1 MYKKLIY
8 IESLNKISAY
18 IIIFSIMKADLH
30 NHSYYS
36 DGFFSPGEVVKF
48 AYEAGCDLFSLTDHD
63 TTEGIAEAQVEAD
76 KLGLNLL
83 NGVEISAFWRNM
95 AIHIVG
101 LGIDVNN
108 DILQAGLKHNKLLR
122 KIRAEKIAL
131 SLWRSGIKDAL
142 EKAQSI
148 SGCHMLTRTHF
159 AQMLIQEGYCK
170 DMKSVFRRY
179 LTGKKPGGVRVE
191 WKDFDEV
198 INWIQS
204 AGGKAF
210 IAHPFRYRMTHTKI
224 KNMIKDF
231 KSASGDGFEIVNA
244 NSSEEEISIGNQWSE
259 DYDLLA
265 SCGSD
270 FHGWPNQRVQ
280 IGNLSE
286 MPNPKRAVWSY
297 L

>member
-1 MYKKLIY
+1 
-8 IESLNKISAY
+8 
-18 IIIFSIMKADLH
+18 MKADLH

-36 DGFFSPGEVVKF
+36 DGLLSPSEVVRLASK
-48 AYEAGCDLFSLTDHD
+48 AGCDLFSLTDHD
-63 TTEGIAEAQVEAD
+63 STDGIAEAKLEAD
-76 KLGLNLL
+76 KVGLNLI

-101 LGIDVNN
+101 LGVDVNN
-108 DILQAGLKHNKLLR
+108 DILQTGLEHNKNLR

-131 SLWRSGIKDAL
+131 SLRRSGIRDAL
-142 EKAQSI
+142 EKAQII
-148 SGCHMLTRTHF
+148 SGGYMLTRTHF

-191 WKDFDEV
+191 WKGLDEV

-224 KNMIKDF
+224 KNLIRDF
-231 KSASGDGFEIVNA
+231 NEASGDGFEVVNA
-244 NSSEEEISIGNQWSE
+244 NSSSEEITLGNQWSE
-259 DYDLLA
+259 DHDLLA

-280 IGNLSE
+280 IGNLLE
-286 MPNPKRAVWSY
+286 LPNPKRAVWRHI
-297 L
+297 